1 MFIEWVLLGKV
12 LKLYL
17 VHKSKNRDFHN
28 ASLQNALTRNL
39 GQRLNTHSVSQGHI
53 LVYLKVTVSHATRRV
68 AHLSLLELLWMY
80 GARHQPLTAVSSLA
94 VKSEEDVR
102 VRVRARLRAGKHEHT
117 VPQHC
122 SKHTKHFN
130 GGIYDTMSCKL
141 FLFPLLSTSSATL

>member
-53 LVYLKVTVSHATRRV
+53 LFI
-68 AHLSLLELLWMY
+68 
-80 GARHQPLTAVSSLA
+80 
-94 VKSEEDVR
+94 VR
-102 VRVRARLRAGKHEHT
+102 VIIAMCV
-117 VPQHC
+117 
-122 SKHTKHFN
+122 
-130 GGIYDTMSCKL
+130 CKQSTEIEPPTQTFFDICHVL
-141 FLFPLLSTSSATL
+141 FKTNLSGATYGLH

>member
-53 LVYLKVTVSHATRRV
+53 L
-68 AHLSLLELLWMY
+68 LLYDIYFILYIIIY
-80 GARHQPLTAVSSLA
+80 GH
-94 VKSEEDVR
+94 
-102 VRVRARLRAGKHEHT
+102 RLM
-117 VPQHC
+117 P
-122 SKHTKHFN
+122 
-130 GGIYDTMSCKL
+130 
-141 FLFPLLSTSSATL
+141 